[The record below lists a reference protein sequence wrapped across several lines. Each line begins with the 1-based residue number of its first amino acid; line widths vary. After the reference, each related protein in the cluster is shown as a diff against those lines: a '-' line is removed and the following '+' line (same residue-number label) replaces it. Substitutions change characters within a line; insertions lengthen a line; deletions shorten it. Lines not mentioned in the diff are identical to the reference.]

1 MAEMKSE
8 AVSTSGFKVRP
19 LSKVAKREEESAGGE
34 AQKPEGGAQRE
45 AGSFR
50 EPDVS
55 KFQTKSSRLR
65 ELTQDLRSLES
76 KLRLGGGPDKIG
88 KQHKQGKL
96 TARER
101 IELLLDED
109 SFRQEIGL
117 LVAYDK
123 YVTEQKA
130 EGSKQKAATK
140 ETSADEIGGA
150 PAAGVVTTIG
160 RVAGRE
166 VVVVANDATVKAGSW
181 WPETIKKI
189 LRAQEIAMRSRV
201 PIIYL
206 VDSAG
211 VNLPYQGGVFPGQY
225 GASRIFYYNSIMRRY
240 LKVPQIAA
248 VMGPCIAG
256 GAYLPALSDIIMM
269 VEGTSFMGLGGA
281 NLVKGATGQTID
293 NETLGG
299 ARTHNELSGVA
310 HYRVK
315 NDEDCIAKIREFVS
329 ELPSKAPCAVSI
341 TNGAEPKT
349 PEEQLYEIIPEEH
362 RQPYNMRELL
372 DCVLDEG
379 HLDEFQA
386 DYAKEI
392 ITGHARIRGI
402 QVGVIA
408 NARGMFR
415 DPAGGS
421 PKFGGIIYTE
431 SAEKVAYFIETCS
444 RHQTPLLFIQDVSGF
459 MVGSEAEHSGIIR
472 AGARFVEAMATA
484 MVPKIVL
491 TVNHA
496 SGAGYYAMAG
506 QGFDPDFIFSWP
518 TGRMG
523 VMEGD
528 SAVQAVFG
536 SELERLKKS
545 GQQADPQLEAEMQK
559 VRETYERDL
568 DAKYAAA
575 RGFVDAVIAPEETR
589 DALEL
594 ALRVSLNYSGP
605 HLGQFVLPASLA

>member
-1 MAEMKSE
+1 MKKS
-8 AVSTSGFKVRP
+8 ASGPATKPST
-19 LSKVAKREEESAGGE
+19 
-34 AQKPEGGAQRE
+34 
-45 AGSFR
+45 
-50 EPDVS
+50 
-55 KFQTKSSRLR
+55 RLR
-65 ELTQDLRSLES
+65 ELTDQLQHLEA
-76 KLRLGGGPDKIG
+76 KLRLGGGPDKIDR
-88 KQHKQGKL
+88 QHQQGKL

-101 IELLLDED
+101 LELLLDKD
-109 SFRQEIGL
+109 SYVQEIGL
-117 LVAYDK
+117 LVAYDQ
-123 YVTEQKA
+123 Y
-130 EGSKQKAATK
+130 
-140 ETSADEIGGA
+140 GGNA
-150 PAAGVVTTIG
+150 PGAGVVTVVG
-160 RVAGRE
+160 RVEGRE

-240 LKVPQIAA
+240 LKVPQISA

-256 GAYLPALSDIIMM
+256 GAYLPALSDIIIM

-310 HYRVK
+310 HYRVA
-315 NDEDCIAKIREFVS
+315 DDQTCIEKIREYVS
-329 ELPSKAPCAVSI
+329 ELPKPASAFSTENA
-341 TNGAEPKT
+341 AEPLRT
-349 PEEQLYEIIPEEH
+349 ADELYEIIPEDH
-362 RQPYNMRELL
+362 RQPYDVRKLLQCLL
-372 DCVLDEG
+372 DKG

-386 DYAKEI
+386 DYAKEM
-392 ITGHARIRGI
+392 ITGHARIGGM

-408 NARGMFR
+408 NHRGMVR
-415 DPAGGS
+415 MPGGK
-421 PKFGGIIYTE
+421 PPRFGGIVYTE
-431 SAEKVAYFIETCS
+431 SAEKVAYFIETCN
-444 RHQTPLLFIQDVSGF
+444 RHQTPLLFVQDVSGF
-459 MVGSEAEHSGIIR
+459 MVGPDAEHSGIIR
-472 AGARFVEAMATA
+472 AGAQFVEAMATA
-484 MVPKIVL
+484 TVPKIVL

-536 SELERLKKS
+536 SQLEKLKKNGES
-545 GQQADPQLEAEMQK
+545 PDAALTAEMDK
-559 VRETYERDL
+559 VRETYDMEL

-575 RGFVDAVIAPEETR
+575 RGFVDAVITPDSTR
-589 DALEL
+589 PALDL
-594 ALRVSLNYSGP
+594 ALRTAQNFNGP
-605 HLGQFVLPASLA
+605 HLGQFMLPPALV